1 MPPIEIKVHRQSA
14 LLELIYADQSFT
26 LSAEFLR
33 VHSPSAEVQGHG
45 PGQATVQV
53 GKKLVAFKNVI
64 PQGHYAI
71 KIEFSDGHDSGI
83 YSWEYLRTLGEHQA
97 DYWTTYL
104 ASLEAIGGSREPAFI
119 ALT

>member
-1 MPPIEIKVHRQSA
+1 MPPLEIKVHRQSA

-53 GKKLVAFKNVI
+53 GKKLVSFKNVI

-83 YSWEYLRTLGEHQA
+83 YSWEYLRILGENQA
-97 DYWTTYL
+97 NYWTTYL

-119 ALT
+119 ALS